1 MRHRRDPLT
10 GQIRPVPRLEHRLRE
25 AARLGFATAVV
36 PPIRK
41 RATIE
46 GLRIVEVTHL
56 RDALESLGVV

>member
-1 MRHRRDPLT
+1 M
-10 GQIRPVPRLEHRLRE
+10 PRLEHRRRE

-36 PPIRK
+36 PPMRK
-41 RATIE
+41 RVTIE